1 MAVYSDGVMRVLG
14 NWAPTEGFPLDPCP
28 DAIPMT
34 KAETIMRREEA
45 LEMRWPLFLV
55 DAIEAKLMG
64 TWAPQEGHRLYGG
77 SPNGSMVD
85 TFCSGLHPI
94 KWSDGWP
101 A

>member
-1 MAVYSDGVMRVLG
+1 MSPETEIRVDLVCTEFLSQFKRLKANAAAV
-14 NWAPTEGFPLDPCP
+14 
-28 DAIPMT
+28 PMT

-77 SPNGSMVD
+77 SPSGSMVD